1 MTKRWMALGLHLK
14 GWQFPAAF
22 FVIPIALI
30 FDADRYWNLENSQS
44 VEDPDRTKIRNEE
57 AK

>member
-14 GWQFPAAF
+14 GWRLPAPF

-44 VEDPDRTKIRNEE
+44 VEDPDRTKIRN
-57 AK
+57 